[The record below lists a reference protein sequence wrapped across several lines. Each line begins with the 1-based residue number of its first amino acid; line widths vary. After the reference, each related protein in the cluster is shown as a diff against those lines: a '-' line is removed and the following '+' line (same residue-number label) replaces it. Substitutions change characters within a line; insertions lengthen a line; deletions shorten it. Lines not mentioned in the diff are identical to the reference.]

1 MTYKKIFLATLC
13 LLVAATTW
21 AAKPKKQTA
30 PALSRCVNGVTIQ
43 ATYLSNDI
51 VHIVKY
57 PGEGAAPAKKSYS
70 VILTEGSA
78 TSPNVQVSIDN
89 ATGLVTLTN
98 RQGEV
103 LLSETS
109 APSFELLTS
118 GPDAGRYRISQQWSL
133 QPDEDIYG
141 LGQLGDE
148 AMTWRGRDVELWNH
162 NGYIAIPYFTS
173 SRGYGLYWDNA
184 GKSRF
189 KSEENPYTAA
199 FTSEVAPRI
208 DYYFIYRDG
217 TQDAVIAGIRQ
228 LSGQATMF
236 PLWTMGHWQCRE
248 RYKTSDELAAV
259 LDKYRQLQIPLDGI
273 VQDWQYWG
281 CDSNW
286 NAMRFQ
292 NPYYINKVGDSAW
305 EKYLPDDLK
314 KMAAD
319 YKAKGLQPRLKSPEE
334 MVKYVHQNN
343 AHLMISI
350 WASFGSWTEP
360 YRELQKIGAL
370 LPFDTWPRQKGVL
383 PYDAFNPKARDI
395 YWKYLSH
402 LYDMGFDAWWTDSTE
417 PDHFNETKQTDN
429 YQTYDGSWLS
439 VKNAFPLMSNRGI
452 YEHQRAAEQK
462 KAKRLKNYQGK
473 RSFQMTRSGTFGL
486 QHYGTF
492 SWSGD
497 INASWQVMKSQVPS
511 GLNYTLCG
519 IPYWNTDLGGFFYWD
534 LDNNPKSPAAQELQT
549 RWMQWGTFMPLMRN
563 HCSSPMVSEIY
574 EFGQKGDWAYDA
586 MVDAVK
592 LRYRLLPYIYS
603 MAGEVVQQSGS
614 MMRPLVMDFA
624 NDLKA
629 RRLNDEYMFGHALLV
644 KPVTDPMYTWK
655 DQRKHGHE
663 IYPDIRKAAAPVS
676 VYLPEGAEWYDFFTN
691 ERHKGG
697 QTILRPTP
705 ITDMPVFVRAGS
717 IIPFGPDVQYSS
729 EKAWDNLTIR
739 VYPGADGTFTLYE
752 DEGDGYNYERGQF
765 SVIPFTWDDATS
777 TLTIGQ
783 RQGSFPGMLRQR
795 EFTIVLPDKQM
806 KLTNYVKRTTSEIIW
821 QGKTRTVSYDGNEL
835 KITMSNE

>member
-78 TSPNVQVSIDN
+78 TSPNVQVSIDD

-109 APSFELLTS
+109 APSFEELTS

-141 LGQLGDE
+141 LGQLGDQ

-217 TQDAVIAGIRQ
+217 TQDGVIAGIRE
-228 LSGQATMF
+228 LTGQATMF
-236 PLWTMGHWQCRE
+236 PLWTLGHWQCRE

-292 NPYYINKVGDSAW
+292 NPYYINKVGDPAW

-417 PDHFNETKQTDN
+417 PDHFNETKETDN

-439 VKNAFPLMSNRGI
+439 VKNAFPLMTNRGI

-624 NDLKA
+624 ADLKA

-676 VYLPEGAEWYDFFTN
+676 VYLPEGAEWYDFFTD

-765 SVIPFTWDDATS
+765 SVIPFTWDNATS

-795 EFTIVLPDKQM
+795 QFTIVLPDKQM
-806 KLTNYVKRTTSEIIW
+806 KLTNYAKQTTSEIIW
-821 QGKTRTVSYDGNEL
+821 QGKTKTVSYDGNEV

>member
-13 LLVAATTW
+13 LLIAATTW

-43 ATYLSNDI
+43 ATYLSDDI

-78 TSPNVQVSIDN
+78 TSPNVQVSIDD

-109 APSFELLTS
+109 APSFEELTS

-248 RYKTSDELAAV
+248 RYKTSDELAFV

-286 NAMRFQ
+286 NAMRF
-292 NPYYINKVGDSAW
+292 
-305 EKYLPDDLK
+305 
-314 KMAAD
+314 
-319 YKAKGLQPRLKSPEE
+319 
-334 MVKYVHQNN
+334 
-343 AHLMISI
+343 
-350 WASFGSWTEP
+350 
-360 YRELQKIGAL
+360 
-370 LPFDTWPRQKGVL
+370 
-383 PYDAFNPKARDI
+383 
-395 YWKYLSH
+395 
-402 LYDMGFDAWWTDSTE
+402 
-417 PDHFNETKQTDN
+417 
-429 YQTYDGSWLS
+429 
-439 VKNAFPLMSNRGI
+439 
-452 YEHQRAAEQK
+452 
-462 KAKRLKNYQGK
+462 
-473 RSFQMTRSGTFGL
+473 
-486 QHYGTF
+486 
-492 SWSGD
+492 
-497 INASWQVMKSQVPS
+497 
-511 GLNYTLCG
+511 
-519 IPYWNTDLGGFFYWD
+519 
-534 LDNNPKSPAAQELQT
+534 
-549 RWMQWGTFMPLMRN
+549 
-563 HCSSPMVSEIY
+563 
-574 EFGQKGDWAYDA
+574 
-586 MVDAVK
+586 
-592 LRYRLLPYIYS
+592 
-603 MAGEVVQQSGS
+603 
-614 MMRPLVMDFA
+614 
-624 NDLKA
+624 
-629 RRLNDEYMFGHALLV
+629 
-644 KPVTDPMYTWK
+644 
-655 DQRKHGHE
+655 
-663 IYPDIRKAAAPVS
+663 
-676 VYLPEGAEWYDFFTN
+676 
-691 ERHKGG
+691 
-697 QTILRPTP
+697 
-705 ITDMPVFVRAGS
+705 
-717 IIPFGPDVQYSS
+717 
-729 EKAWDNLTIR
+729 
-739 VYPGADGTFTLYE
+739 
-752 DEGDGYNYERGQF
+752 
-765 SVIPFTWDDATS
+765 
-777 TLTIGQ
+777 
-783 RQGSFPGMLRQR
+783 
-795 EFTIVLPDKQM
+795 
-806 KLTNYVKRTTSEIIW
+806 
-821 QGKTRTVSYDGNEL
+821 
-835 KITMSNE
+835 